1 MIEFIFKRL
10 LMIIDSNVLKL
21 VSHIEQQKEPT
32 PYLIELIQHLSQT
45 CSYKPLQFQ
54 NSSTQF
60 KLYPVRDN
68 YAEAINLL
76 KEEQKFIDYW
86 CEYGF
91 VVGEH
96 IVDSYSCQ
104 QVIQSIK
111 GCMHYFNMSLDNK
124 DSWLLD
130 EQGTPI
136 LSRGFF
142 EIYHNYAI
150 AQLRQSIRYY
160 LHYVALWQTP
170 FLWTTFDRL
179 GLKTPEGENA
189 QGLPLHVDQ
198 NPCVHPEF
206 TTIQGVLALE
216 DCPVE
221 RGTFV
226 AVPQSIHYFN
236 HYQGFISQEYKGEYI
251 ALKENTDLF
260 SLFESHKQYIPI
272 KQGQLISWDSR
283 LTHAN
288 SPNISQDNRYVAYLS
303 TGIVKDDES
312 IKKIRR
318 DYFMS
323 GLGINVREAYLHAS
337 KKPRFTSLKLNQIRK
352 KEELNLLGQ
361 LLYGFIDY
369 KDIL

>member
-1 MIEFIFKRL
+1 
-10 LMIIDSNVLKL
+10 MIIDSNVLKL
-21 VSHIEQQKEPT
+21 VSHIENQKEPT

-45 CSYKPLQFQ
+45 CSYKPIQFQ
-54 NSSTQF
+54 SSTTTSF
-60 KLYPVRDN
+60 KPYPVYDN
-68 YAEAINLL
+68 YADAIDLL
-76 KEEQKFIDYW
+76 IDEQKFIDYW

-91 VVGEH
+91 VVGDNIASKYACH
-96 IVDSYSCQ
+96 K
-104 QVIQSIK
+104 VIQSIK
-111 GCMHYFNMSLDNK
+111 DCMSYFNMHLDKQESWNL
-124 DSWLLD
+124 DS
-130 EQGTPI
+130 QGTPI

-142 EIYHNYAI
+142 EIYHNDAI

-179 GLKTPEGENA
+179 GLKPPEGENS

-198 NPCVHPEF
+198 NPSVHSNF

-226 AVPQSIHYFN
+226 AVPQSIHYFD
-236 HYQGFISQEYKGEYI
+236 HYQDFISLEYKGEYI
-251 ALKENTDLF
+251 ALAKQSELF
-260 SLFESHKQYIPI
+260 SLFEQHKQLIPI
-272 KQGQLISWDSR
+272 KEGQLISWDSR

-288 SPNISQDNRYVAYLS
+288 SPNISQKNRYVAYLS
-303 TGIVKDDES
+303 TGMAKKDEK
-312 IKKIRR
+312 IKHIRKE
-318 DYFMS
+318 YFKN
-323 GLGINVREAYLHAS
+323 GLGANIREAYLHAS
-337 KKPRFTSLKLNQIRK
+337 KKPRYTSL
-352 KEELNLLGQ
+352 ELNNVREKENLNILGQ